1 MKISQFNNKL
11 RKAGRI
17 VSEMEKK
24 YVSAAKKDVGRLK
37 TKQYSSI
44 AQRRVPKALH
54 SLYGLP
60 MRNKSRSKFEQQ
72 QFLTRLK

>member
-17 VSEMEKK
+17 ICEMENKN
-24 YVSAAKKDVGRLK
+24 VAAAKRDVGHLK
-37 TKQYSSI
+37 TQQYSSI